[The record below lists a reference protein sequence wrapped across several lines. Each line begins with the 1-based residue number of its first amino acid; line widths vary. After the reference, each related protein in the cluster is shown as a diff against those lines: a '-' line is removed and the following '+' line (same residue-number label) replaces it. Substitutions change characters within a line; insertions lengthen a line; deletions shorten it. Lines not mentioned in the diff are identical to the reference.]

1 MLRANRFFSAT
12 WSTRGRSRFPASTVT
27 PTRAAPST
35 PGSHRSNAAWD
46 ATGSSALKTT
56 WRSPRSTTTHDAV
69 SRSRGPECSKSPSSP
84 YFPTSPTCASN
95 SPARP
100 ATGPSSGCAS
110 LAPTPGRAWWMTS
123 CGFWA
128 FGPRREPS
136 RWAGASTATASRT
149 RPAEL
154 TRRSIASAATTDAAA
169 WAGPTSTPPEPAG
182 GCARAIRKCEP
193 PKSRREPGPARRGT
207 VPGNL
212 RWMGATT
219 VVRNWANRP
228 EISAILSN
236 MDNILVVDDER
247 NIRTLCSRVL
257 AGDQIEVHGV
267 GTGKEGLQT
276 ADEVSP
282 DLVLLDLRLPD
293 MDGIEVLRALKARHA
308 ETAVIII
315 TGFGQIQSAVEA
327 MKAGATDY
335 LEKPF
340 EHLDKLKL
348 AVARALEEVR
358 ARREIQR
365 LHRLQEKEYRVD
377 QLIGDSE
384 STRRLR
390 ELISKLARSE
400 AATILIHG
408 ESGTGK
414 ELVARGLHYESAR
427 RDFPFFLFNCAATTE
442 TLFESELF
450 GHEKGA
456 FTDAKAAKKG
466 LMELADRGTLFLDE
480 VSEMS
485 LNSQAKFLRVLQE
498 RVLRRVGGTRD
509 IKVDLRII
517 AATNRPL
524 EARVKDGQFRE
535 DLFYRLNVIPI
546 HIPPLRERRNLIER
560 LVILGSSDAIEPQH
574 LPVQFAA
581 QARQPVVT
589 ESSGDEPRTL
599 AQVERAYIA
608 QIMQRVE
615 SNKSKA
621 AKILG
626 ISRQTLRK
634 KLMEE

>member
-1 MLRANRFFSAT
+1 
-12 WSTRGRSRFPASTVT
+12 
-27 PTRAAPST
+27 
-35 PGSHRSNAAWD
+35 
-46 ATGSSALKTT
+46 
-56 WRSPRSTTTHDAV
+56 
-69 SRSRGPECSKSPSSP
+69 
-84 YFPTSPTCASN
+84 
-95 SPARP
+95 
-100 ATGPSSGCAS
+100 
-110 LAPTPGRAWWMTS
+110 
-123 CGFWA
+123 
-128 FGPRREPS
+128 
-136 RWAGASTATASRT
+136 
-149 RPAEL
+149 
-154 TRRSIASAATTDAAA
+154 
-169 WAGPTSTPPEPAG
+169 
-182 GCARAIRKCEP
+182 
-193 PKSRREPGPARRGT
+193 
-207 VPGNL
+207 
-212 RWMGATT
+212 
-219 VVRNWANRP
+219 
-228 EISAILSN
+228 

-257 AGDQIEVHGV
+257 GGDQIEVHGV
-267 GTGKEGLQT
+267 GSGKEGLQT

-282 DLVLLDLRLPD
+282 DLILLDLRLPD

-384 STRRLR
+384 VTRRLR
-390 ELISKLARSE
+390 DLIGKLARSE

-427 RDFPFFLFNCAATTE
+427 RDFPFMEVNCAAITE

-524 EARVKDGQFRE
+524 EMRVKDGQFRE

-546 HIPPLRERRNLIER
+546 LIPPLRERRDDIMPLARHFVLDANTRFHKSIKGFTPEAERLMANYQWPGNVREVRNLIER
-560 LVILGSSDAIEPQH
+560 LVILGSSDSIEPQH
-574 LPVQFAA
+574 LPVQFAT

-599 AQVERAYIA
+599 AEVERAYIG